1 MVKRALTAVSLAL
14 ASVLFAPLG
23 LGQSDNFAK
32 TEFGHP
38 DLQGTYTFR
47 TITPLNRPRELEH
60 METLTPEQAAE
71 WEQFELRRQNRDLII
86 DSVGGAG
93 YPPGVI
99 SYNNFWYERGE
110 NTVADRRTSLIYE
123 PSNGRMPQVN
133 AAGRERRSEYGQ
145 MVFESAGPEGRTL
158 VDRCLVGFVA
168 GPPMIP
174 GSYNNNMQIVQ
185 TKDQI
190 MILNEMVHTARII
203 RLDSEHNSKQ
213 LKWEGDSVAHW
224 EGDTLVISTQN
235 WYHDYNLRGMSKQA
249 PSYFLYSY
257 IIICAGPPQAGEAQ
271 SCSLQVGDLVFLRF
285 SSFVAC
291 SLQSIC
297 NPCSPAV
304 GGRLFIQTLG
314 VCPKR
319 EGVGGRQ
326 VLQRFRLKFYIQKY
340 GNTSFSKLSICFGR
354 G

>member
-1 MVKRALTAVSLAL
+1 MKNRALTKLAL
-14 ASVLFAPLG
+14 ALVSLLVSPLL
-23 LGQSDNFAK
+23 LGQADSVPK

-60 METLTPEQAAE
+60 LETLTPEQAAE
-71 WEQFELRRQNRDLII
+71 WEEFELRRQNRDLII

-110 NTVADRRTSLIYE
+110 NTVADRRTSLIYD
-123 PSNGRMPQVN
+123 PPNGRAPRPN
-133 AAGRERRSEYGQ
+133 LAGSERRSEYGQ
-145 MVFESAGPEGRTL
+145 MVFESAGPEGRTT

-185 TKDQI
+185 TKDHV

-203 RLDSEHNSKQ
+203 RLDSEHNTKQ

-224 EGDTLVISTQN
+224 EGDTLVINTQN
-235 WYHDYNLRGMSKQA
+235 WYHD
-249 PSYFLYSY
+249 
-257 IIICAGPPQAGEAQ
+257 
-271 SCSLQVGDLVFLRF
+271 
-285 SSFVAC
+285 
-291 SLQSIC
+291 
-297 NPCSPAV
+297 
-304 GGRLFIQTLG
+304 
-314 VCPKR
+314 
-319 EGVGGRQ
+319 
-326 VLQRFRLKFYIQKY
+326 
-340 GNTSFSKLSICFGR
+340 
-354 G
+354 